1 MSWSVIEAW
10 LRSLGL
16 HHYTQSFIDNGYDD
30 LDVCRQIGEPDLDA
44 IGVTTVEDR
53 CAVLEAVSEL
63 QQSVT
68 SAGAGVTSSVTPVYF
83 TLENPD
89 TTQSS
94 GCRLSTLVSE
104 RLTDDA
110 VTLSEPPYC
119 SQVIVV
125 KCSHCVHARML
136 CTHC

>member
-1 MSWSVIEAW
+1 MSWIVIETW
-10 LRSLGL
+10 LQSLGL

-44 IGVTTVEDR
+44 IGVTTLDDR
-53 CAVLEAVSEL
+53 AALLTAVSEL
-63 QQSVT
+63 QQSATGAVT
-68 SAGAGVTSSVTPVYF
+68 GVTSSVTPVYF

-119 SQVIVV
+119 SQVTRVM
-125 KCSHCVHARML
+125 CSYYVLAPLHC
-136 CTHC
+136 TD